1 MVSERMGMIFIGEE
15 DLGRLGLTEEG
26 WARLVVIV
34 IRSSV
39 LEQVEPG
46 ILNYDPRNCFQASS
60 LESAGLEIS
69 GYNGLFVCFCLI

>member
-34 IRSSV
+34 TRSSV

-46 ILNYDPRNCFQASS
+46 ILSYDPRNCFQASS
-60 LESAGLEIS
+60 LESAGLEI
-69 GYNGLFVCFCLI
+69 